1 MNMLKLSLVEFH
13 ALQLFHGNSMKFPVT
28 SAWTEVQSEVALPD
42 VAEEQCE
49 KVMG

>member
-1 MNMLKLSLVEFH
+1 MTRQH
-13 ALQLFHGNSMKFPVT
+13 IT

-49 KVMG
+49 KVGWSLVGLGTSI